1 MSLLDPET
9 SARLL
14 TLQSL
19 DDAMTFRLTRLGS
32 PCDGCTPDERCIDH
46 AHDEGL
52 IAGYQERHG
61 SVITELFAGMD
72 PAEVDRATQQG
83 DGTPPTVIAL
93 SLAISARL
101 RELAADG
108 PFVTEFDG
116 RPVVIELDGP
126 LLVEHPLLPP
136 DDDEA
141 TP

>member
-1 MSLLDPET
+1 VSLLDPET

-19 DDAMTFRLTRLGS
+19 DDAIAFRLNRLDS
-32 PCDGCTPDERCIDH
+32 PGDGCTHDERCMDH
-46 AHDEGL
+46 AYDEGL
-52 IAGYQERHG
+52 ITGYRERHG
-61 SVITELFAGMD
+61 TVITELFAGMD
-72 PAEVDRATQQG
+72 PAEVDEATRQG

-126 LLVEHPLLPP
+126 LLVEHPLTPP

-141 TP
+141 AP

>member
-1 MSLLDPET
+1 VSLLDPET

-32 PCDGCTPDERCIDH
+32 PCGDCAPDERCMDH
-46 AHDEGL
+46 AYDEGL
-52 IAGYQERHG
+52 ITGYRERHG

-72 PAEVDRATQQG
+72 PADVDKATRQG

-116 RPVVIELDGP
+116 RMVVIELDGT
-126 LLVEHPLLPP
+126 LLVEHPLMPP

-141 TP
+141 AP